1 MRNLHVYG
9 SIAVEN
15 VPAAALCFMR
25 CILPLGIVRHHS
37 IFEHPFRHAVLI
49 PQMDAGD
56 WKHVPL
62 VAAACA
68 FTAARSRLKELSAAP
83 PKPSEVEAHR
93 RALSWRRAGIERWK
107 LRNPSMAASNGFES
121 V

>member
-9 SIAVEN
+9 SIAMED

-25 CILPLGIVRHHS
+25 CIFPHGIVAHHS
-37 IFEHPFRHAVLI
+37 MFDHPFHHPLLI
-49 PQMDAGD
+49 PPMDAGS

-68 FTAARSRLKELSAAP
+68 FTAARSRLNELSAAP

-93 RALSWRRAGIERWK
+93 RALSWRRAGMERWK
-107 LRNPSMAASNGFES
+107 LRIPSMAASNGCES